1 MQPLTT
7 NRLLRGLQEQ
17 HLALIARAGKAM
29 EVGEDETVIFEG
41 RPNEYIYLVTSGT
54 MHVVLP
60 NGPGGES
67 GLPLATLGEGDY
79 FGEYSF
85 VDSLPP
91 NTRVVAAE
99 PAQLLRLHH
108 QDLNDLMQS
117 HADIG
122 QAIYRNLLV
131 DLVDRLRSSNAELNL
146 FLT

>member
-1 MQPLTT
+1 MQQLTT

-17 HLALIARAGKAM
+17 HVALIAKAGNAI
-29 EVGEDETVIFEG
+29 EVGQGDTVIFEG
-41 RPNEYIYLVTSGT
+41 RPNEYIYLVISGA
-54 MHVVLP
+54 MHVVLAH
-60 NGPGGES
+60 GAGES
-67 GLPLATLGEGDY
+67 GLPLATLGDGDY

-99 PAQLLRLHH
+99 PALLLRLHH
-108 QDLNDLMQS
+108 DDLNALMQS
-117 HADIG
+117 HAEIA

-131 DLVDRLRSSNAELNL
+131 DLVGRLRSSNAELDL